1 MDSKDYVIDT
11 LAKEKAQLEVNNCE
25 LEFAVM
31 VLRQKNEKLK
41 KELEDAKG
49 KLQQNSKDDEN

>member
-1 MDSKDYVIDT
+1 MDSKDYVIDK

-31 VLRQKNEKLK
+31 VLRQENEKLK
-41 KELEDAKG
+41 NELEEDNG